1 MIALLYFGNETKCAY
16 YISEYVENETIFSKK
31 NRYNYLKLDELD
43 YPQELLE
50 NFSINNNSFKDI
62 WNESEVK

>member
-1 MIALLYFGNETKCAY
+1 MKLFL
-16 YISEYVENETIFSKK
+16 VKK
-31 NRYNYLKLDELD
+31 NRNNYLKLDELD